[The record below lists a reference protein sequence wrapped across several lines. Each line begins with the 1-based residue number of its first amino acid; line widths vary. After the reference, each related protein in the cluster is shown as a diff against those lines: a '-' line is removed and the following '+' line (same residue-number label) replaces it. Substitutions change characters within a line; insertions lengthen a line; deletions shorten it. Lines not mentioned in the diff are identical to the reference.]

1 MGGCSD
7 VNHGQ
12 TTATASWLPSG
23 IHPTHRKSAMDGT
36 PDRTAARSGVCDR
49 RCWAWCNGAAMAD
62 DGSKNDDKATGGG
75 GKGALGELVKAESMI
90 QLAIALPAGCV
101 VRWPGGGGIGW
112 VVGSWLD
119 RHFHQEWI
127 SIVGILLGALAGF
140 VQIFRTASRYLKNDR
155 S

>member
-1 MGGCSD
+1 M
-7 VNHGQ
+7 
-12 TTATASWLPSG
+12 T
-23 IHPTHRKSAMDGT
+23 
-36 PDRTAARSGVCDR
+36 
-49 RCWAWCNGAAMAD
+49 D
-62 DGSKNDDKATGGG
+62 DGSGNDKAKSGG

-101 VRWPGGGGIGW
+101 IGW
-112 VVGSWLD
+112 LVGSWLD
-119 RHFHQEWI
+119 RHFHQGWI